1 MTKRLANLH
10 STTHARS
17 LPQTGNSELPLF
29 VQCALL
35 TVGFLL
41 LVALFP

>member
-1 MTKRLANLH
+1 MTKRISNLH
-10 STTHARS
+10 ITSHARS
-17 LPQTGNSELPLF
+17 LPQGNSELPLF
-29 VQCALL
+29 LQCALL